1 MYAKYF
7 GLSELPF
14 KITPDPRFLWY
25 SDQHK
30 EAKAKIEYHLSQK
43 DGPVYLSAE
52 VGLGKT
58 SIAQRLQDEFTP
70 DKSKKVVLAFA
81 PNLKTDNQFMRFIA
95 EEFEVKTARSYAD
108 TLKNFERYLLEQY
121 KAGISPILLVDEA
134 QNLPH
139 DILKTIHHLFNFT
152 TRNEFLIQIA
162 LFGQPDL
169 DKRIKRFKSLAS
181 RMYMARLQPFDFKQ
195 TEEMMKFRWRAAG
208 GDGLPFQ
215 PEAIAEIY
223 RLTRGIARD
232 ICKLANE
239 ALLLSEAKL
248 SLYFQQSPL
257 AIIEWNQAFEVTAWN
272 AGWV

>member
-7 GLSELPF
+7 GLSETPF

-58 SIAQRLQDEFTP
+58 SIAQRLRDEFAA

-81 PNLKTDNQFMRFIA
+81 PNLKTANSFMRFIA
-95 EEFEVKTARSYAD
+95 EEFAVKTARAYAD
-108 TLKNFERYLLEQY
+108 TLKNFERYLIEQY
-121 KAGISPILLVDEA
+121 RAGITPVLLVDEA

-139 DILKTIHHLFNFT
+139 DTLKTIHHLFNFT
-152 TRNEFLIQIA
+152 TKSEFLLQMA
-162 LFGQPDL
+162 LFGQPEL
-169 DKRIKRFKSLAS
+169 HKRIKRFRSLFS
-181 RMYMARLQPFDFKQ
+181 RMYMAKLQPFDLQQ
-195 TEEMMKFRWRAAG
+195 TEEMMKFRWTVAG
-208 GDGLPFQ
+208 GKKLPFEKQ
-215 PEAIAEIY
+215 SIAEIY
-223 RLTRGIARD
+223 RLTGGIARE

-239 ALLLSEAKL
+239 SLLLAVVEKKKVVDKDTVL
-248 SLYFQQSPL
+248 S
-257 AIIEWNQAFEVTAWN
+257 AAADAFKET
-272 AGWV
+272 

>member
-58 SIAQRLQDEFTP
+58 SIAQRLRDEFTS
-70 DKSKKVVLAFA
+70 DKSKKVVLEFA
-81 PNLKTDNQFMRFIA
+81 PNLKTANQFMRFIA

-139 DILKTIHHLFNFT
+139 DTLKTIHHLFNFT

-169 DKRIKRFKSLAS
+169 HKRIKRFKSLAS
-181 RMYMARLQPFDFKQ
+181 RMYMARLQLFEIKQ

-208 GDGLPFQ
+208 GDRLPFQ

-239 ALLLSEAKL
+239 ALLRTVVEKRKTVDKDT
-248 SLYFQQSPL
+248 
-257 AIIEWNQAFEVTAWN
+257 IIVSAREAFEEV
-272 AGWV
+272 V

>member
-58 SIAQRLQDEFTP
+58 SIAQRLRDEFTS

-81 PNLKTDNQFMRFIA
+81 PNLKTANQFMRFIA

-139 DILKTIHHLFNFT
+139 DTLKTIHHLFNFT

-169 DKRIKRFKSLAS
+169 HKRIKRFKSLAS
-181 RMYMARLQPFDFKQ
+181 RMYMARLQPFDIKQ
-195 TEEMMKFRWRAAG
+195 TEEMMKSVISEWTVEIGSTSTWAAVAAI
-208 GDGLPFQ
+208 
-215 PEAIAEIY
+215 PES
-223 RLTRGIARD
+223 R
-232 ICKLANE
+232 
-239 ALLLSEAKL
+239 
-248 SLYFQQSPL
+248 
-257 AIIEWNQAFEVTAWN
+257 
-272 AGWV
+272 

>member
-1 MYAKYF
+1 MYVKYF

-14 KITPDPRFLWY
+14 KITPDSRFLWY

-43 DGPVYLSAE
+43 DGPIYLSAE

-58 SIAQRLQDEFTP
+58 SIAQRLRGEFAT

-81 PNLKTDNQFMRFIA
+81 PNLKTANQFMRFIA

-121 KAGISPILLVDEA
+121 KAGITPILLVDEA

-139 DILKTIHHLFNFT
+139 DTLKTIHHLFNFT

-169 DKRIKRFKSLAS
+169 HKRIRRFKSLAS
-181 RMYMARLQPFDFKQ
+181 RMYMARLQPFDLKQ
-195 TEEMMKFRWRAAG
+195 TEEMMKFRWRVAG
-208 GDGLPFQ
+208 GTSLPFQ
-215 PEAIAEIY
+215 QDAITEIY
-223 RLTRGIARD
+223 RLTGGIARD
-232 ICKLANE
+232 ICKLASE
-239 ALLLSEAKL
+239 ALLRTVVEKRKIVDKDTVIVSARE
-248 SLYFQQSPL
+248 
-257 AIIEWNQAFEVTAWN
+257 AFEEV
-272 AGWV
+272 GQ